1 MKEDNFSD
9 NDRDN
14 PYTIRDDSAEP
25 DFSSIDDES
34 IEGAVTGGSDD
45 NNTTTVSE
53 QAQPDDTLNHSGND
67 SDARD
72 DGDDGSV
79 QEPKDRSVDG
89 GNEKERNDIG
99 SDIIRGHI
107 NTIIL
112 RALYER
118 DKYGYEIMSDIEHK
132 SHGQYSL
139 KQPTLYSALKR
150 LENQGYIR
158 AYWKTDEVSNGGRR
172 KYFML
177 TESGREITEKNL
189 AEWEYSRTIIDSL
202 ISDRAFDFSQPA
214 PTPVDFTILR
224 NSVSRVPVVRSDEEG
239 RSEHA
244 DGEEAQVAQGGN
256 AVAADNAVQAQQS
269 SNAQANAQN
278 EQVAVQ
284 PTAND
289 TEQAQNS
296 ATTVV
301 TDSTVQQGG
310 DSQQTAAQTIQQDTQ
325 AYTVTQAQQPLQQPA
340 TQEAQY
346 IAQQP
351 AQQPVSAA
359 PQTAQQVD
367 TDTSAVAQSP
377 MQTQEQARS
386 EARRI
391 AHENYLRLISE
402 PVRVQPTP
410 QEDIV
415 PGSERVNTDSLIYN
429 NRPETERDYKNLI
442 DGIFRRALSN
452 GSVQY
457 TNKVEPPKPK
467 PVPEVQH
474 VRLVDRGRADG
485 VKVATSSGTDSNSTY
500 ASKTTYDKGKTLLKA
515 SSVVFAITLIEFVL
529 CFVFLNQ
536 LNTTW
541 VYPTVILGIGFVQF
555 AIFGIMALQGYG
567 KNCVRPTTSGYIS
580 SCIILAVIGILI
592 ISATSFLLNLN
603 PTSAVDIIKMIVI
616 PSITVLNLVVFA
628 VCFRAFIK

>member
-1 MKEDNFSD
+1 MKEDNFND
-9 NDRDN
+9 YDRDN

-45 NNTTTVSE
+45 DVTSTPVVE
-53 QAQPDDTLNHSGND
+53 QAQSNDTEGNSGND
-67 SDARD
+67 ADAQD
-72 DGDDGSV
+72 DGDDSSV

-172 KYFML
+172 KYFTL

-239 RSEHA
+239 RNERGE
-244 DGEEAQVAQGGN
+244 GEEAQTAQC
-256 AVAADNAVQAQQS
+256 DNTVVTENTAQAQQTADGQV
-269 SNAQANAQN
+269 NAQPNQIEQDAVQSTATYT
-278 EQVAVQ
+278 EQVQ
-284 PTAND
+284 NGTA
-289 TEQAQNS
+289 
-296 ATTVV
+296 TVV
-301 TDSTVQQGG
+301 TDSSVQQGDG
-310 DSQQTAAQTIQQDTQ
+310 NQSTAAQPLQQDTQ
-325 AYTVTQAQQPLQQPA
+325 ATTVTQEQQPLQQVVQD
-340 TQEAQY
+340 TQY
-346 IAQQP
+346 VAQQSP
-351 AQQPVSAA
+351 TAEPKA
-359 PQTAQQVD
+359 TAQQVGTGD
-367 TDTSAVAQSP
+367 TAVAQSTTL
-377 MQTQEQARS
+377 TQEQAQAES
-386 EARRI
+386 RRI

-410 QEDIV
+410 QEDVV

-442 DGIFRRALSN
+442 DGIFRRAVSN

-457 TNKVEPPKPK
+457 TKVEPPKPK

-515 SSVVFAITLIEFVL
+515 SSVVLAITLIEFVL

-541 VYPTVILGIGFVQF
+541 VYPAVILGIGVVQF

-592 ISATSFLLNLN
+592 VSTTSFLLNLN
-603 PTSAVDIIKMIVI
+603 PTSAVDVIKKIVI
-616 PSITVLNLVVFA
+616 PSITVLNLIVFA
-628 VCFRAFIK
+628 VCFKAFIK